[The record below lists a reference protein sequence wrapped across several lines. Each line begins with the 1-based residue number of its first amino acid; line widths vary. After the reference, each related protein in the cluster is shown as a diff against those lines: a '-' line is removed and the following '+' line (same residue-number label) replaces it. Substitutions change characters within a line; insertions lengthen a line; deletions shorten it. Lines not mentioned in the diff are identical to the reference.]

1 MISVKELRPGNLVKD
16 KAGDI
21 WRVGCVT
28 GMRNESGSLI
38 LEREVDDGIMKLTQQ
53 QTQKWYSG
61 EDDVMPIEIDDNLL
75 DAIGFK
81 SDKNRDVYRGHGMT
95 MEVFGDEYYLGLRD
109 MEGNLSELIQIRY
122 LHNLQNISMDLY
134 GRDINT
140 ERLYDRSGE

>member
-38 LEREVDDGIMKLTQQ
+38 LEREVDDGIMK
-53 QTQKWYSG
+53 WYSG

-95 MEVFGDEYYLGLRD
+95 MGVFGDEYYLGLMD
-109 MEGNLSELIQIRY
+109 MENNLSELIQIRY

-134 GRDINT
+134 ERDINT

>member
-1 MISVKELRPGNLVKD
+1 MISVKELRLGNLVKD

-38 LEREVDDGIMKLTQQ
+38 LEREVDDGIM
-53 QTQKWYSG
+53 KWYSG

-95 MEVFGDEYYLGLRD
+95 MEVFGDEYYLRLRD
-109 MEGNLSELIQIRY
+109 MEDNLSELIQIRY

-134 GRDINT
+134 ERDINT

>member
-1 MISVKELRPGNLVKD
+1 MISAKELRIGDLVKD
-16 KAGDI
+16 KAGNI

-38 LEREVDDGIMKLTQQ
+38 LEREVDDGIM
-53 QTQKWYSG
+53 KWYSG

-95 MEVFGDEYYLGLRD
+95 MEVFGDEYYLVLRD
-109 MEGNLSELIQIRY
+109 MEDNLSELIQIRY

-134 GRDINT
+134 ERDINT

>member
-38 LEREVDDGIMKLTQQ
+38 LEREVDDGIMK
-53 QTQKWYSG
+53 WYSG
-61 EDDVMPIEIDDNLL
+61 EDDIMPIEIDDNLL

-81 SDKNRDVYRGHGMT
+81 SDKNRDVYRGHGMA

-109 MEGNLSELIQIRY
+109 MEDNLSELIQIRY

>member
-16 KAGDI
+16 KTGDI

-38 LEREVDDGIMKLTQQ
+38 LEREV
-53 QTQKWYSG
+53 
-61 EDDVMPIEIDDNLL
+61 DDVMPIEIDDNLL

-109 MEGNLSELIQIRY
+109 MEDNLSELIQIRY

-134 GRDINT
+134 ERDINT

>member
-38 LEREVDDGIMKLTQQ
+38 LEREVDDGIM
-53 QTQKWYSG
+53 KWYSG

-95 MEVFGDEYYLGLRD
+95 MEVFGDEYYLGLRY
-109 MEGNLSELIQIRY
+109 MEDVLSELIQIRY

-134 GRDINT
+134 ERDINT

>member
-38 LEREVDDGIMKLTQQ
+38 LEREVDDGIM
-53 QTQKWYSG
+53 KWYSG

-95 MEVFGDEYYLGLRD
+95 MEVFGDEYYLELRD
-109 MEGNLSELIQIRY
+109 MEDNLSELIQIRY

-134 GRDINT
+134 ERDINT

>member
-21 WRVGCVT
+21 WRVGRVT

-38 LEREVDDGIMKLTQQ
+38 LEREVDDGIM
-53 QTQKWYSG
+53 KWYSG

-95 MEVFGDEYYLGLRD
+95 MEVFGDEYYLGLGD
-109 MEGNLSELIQIRY
+109 MEDNLSELIQIRY

>member
-38 LEREVDDGIMKLTQQ
+38 LEREVDDGIMK
-53 QTQKWYSG
+53 WYSG

-81 SDKNRDVYRGHGMT
+81 SDKNRDVYRGHGMI

-109 MEGNLSELIQIRY
+109 MEDDLSELIQIRY

-134 GRDINT
+134 ERDINT

>member
-1 MISVKELRPGNLVKD
+1 MISVKELRPGDLVKD

-28 GMRNESGSLI
+28 SMRNESGSLI
-38 LEREVDDGIMKLTQQ
+38 LEREVDDGIM
-53 QTQKWYSG
+53 KWYSG

-95 MEVFGDEYYLGLRD
+95 MEVLGDEYYLGLRD
-109 MEGNLSELIQIRY
+109 MEGDLSELIQIRY

>member
-1 MISVKELRPGNLVKD
+1 MISAKELRIGDLVKD

-28 GMRNESGSLI
+28 GMCNESGSLI
-38 LEREVDDGIMKLTQQ
+38 LERKVDDGIM
-53 QTQKWYSG
+53 KWYSG

-109 MEGNLSELIQIRY
+109 LEDDLSDPIQIKN
-122 LHNLQNISMDLY
+122 LHHLQNLLMDLY
-134 GRDINT
+134 GHDIKIDKLYGNT
-140 ERLYDRSGE
+140 GE

>member
-28 GMRNESGSLI
+28 GMCNESGSLI
-38 LEREVDDGIMKLTQQ
+38 LERKVDDGIM
-53 QTQKWYSG
+53 KWYSG

-95 MEVFGDEYYLGLRD
+95 MEVFGDEYYLGLMD
-109 MEGNLSELIQIRY
+109 MEDDLSELIQIRY

-134 GRDINT
+134 ERDINT

>member
-38 LEREVDDGIMKLTQQ
+38 LEREVDDGIMK
-53 QTQKWYSG
+53 WYSG

-95 MEVFGDEYYLGLRD
+95 MEVFGDEHYLGLRD
-109 MEGNLSELIQIRY
+109 MEDNLSELIQIRY

-134 GRDINT
+134 ERDINT

>member
-28 GMRNESGSLI
+28 GMCNESGSLI
-38 LEREVDDGIMKLTQQ
+38 LERKVDDGIM
-53 QTQKWYSG
+53 KWYSG

-95 MEVFGDEYYLGLRD
+95 MEVFGDEYYLGLMD
-109 MEGNLSELIQIRY
+109 MEDDLRELIQIRY

-134 GRDINT
+134 ERDINT

>member
-38 LEREVDDGIMKLTQQ
+38 LEREVDDGIM
-53 QTQKWYSG
+53 KWYSG

-95 MEVFGDEYYLGLRD
+95 MEVFGDEYYLGLMD
-109 MEGNLSELIQIRY
+109 MEVNLSELIQIRY

-134 GRDINT
+134 ERDINT

>member
-38 LEREVDDGIMKLTQQ
+38 LEREVDDGIMK
-53 QTQKWYSG
+53 WYSG

-75 DAIGFK
+75 DTIGFK
-81 SDKNRDVYRGHGMT
+81 RDKGRDVYRGYGISI
-95 MEVFGDEYYLGLRD
+95 EIFDDGYYLSLRD
-109 MEGNLSELIQIRY
+109 LEDDLSDPIQIKD
-122 LHNLQNISMDLY
+122 LHRLQNISMDLY
-134 GRDINT
+134 ERDINT

>member
-38 LEREVDDGIMKLTQQ
+38 LEREVDDGIM
-53 QTQKWYSG
+53 KWYSG

-95 MEVFGDEYYLGLRD
+95 MEVFGDEYYLGLRG
-109 MEGNLSELIQIRY
+109 MEDNLSELIQIRY

-134 GRDINT
+134 ERDINT

>member
-38 LEREVDDGIMKLTQQ
+38 LEREVDDGIM
-53 QTQKWYSG
+53 KWYSG

-95 MEVFGDEYYLGLRD
+95 MEVFGDEYYLGLMD
-109 MEGNLSELIQIRY
+109 MEDNLRELIQIRY

-134 GRDINT
+134 ERDINT

>member
-28 GMRNESGSLI
+28 GMCNESGSLI
-38 LEREVDDGIMKLTQQ
+38 LERKVDDGIM
-53 QTQKWYSG
+53 KWYSG
-61 EDDVMPIEIDDNLL
+61 EDDVMPIEMDDNLL

-81 SDKNRDVYRGHGMT
+81 SDKNRDVYRGHGMA

-109 MEGNLSELIQIRY
+109 MEDDLSELIQIRY

-134 GRDINT
+134 ERDINT

>member
-38 LEREVDDGIMKLTQQ
+38 LEREVDDGIM
-53 QTQKWYSG
+53 KWYSG

-95 MEVFGDEYYLGLRD
+95 MEVFGDEYYLGLMD
-109 MEGNLSELIQIRY
+109 MGDDLSELIQIRY